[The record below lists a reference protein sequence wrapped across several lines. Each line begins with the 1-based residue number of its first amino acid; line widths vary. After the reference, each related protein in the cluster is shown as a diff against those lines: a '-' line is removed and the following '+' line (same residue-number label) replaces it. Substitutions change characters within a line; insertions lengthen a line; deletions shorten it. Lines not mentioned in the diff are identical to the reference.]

1 MEAVCL
7 VIMGGSD
14 YSSHTIA
21 EPLAVFYKHKGQ
33 LRLSE
38 ALKLGI
44 NRYQFYKLRDE
55 GLIQPISRGVY
66 RLSELPPVE
75 HPDLLIAATNFPK
88 AVLCLISALA
98 WHELT
103 TQIPHQLDLAVERNA
118 RPPRMDNPPVQ
129 GHRFS
134 GQRFTAGVET
144 HSIADGIKLK
154 VYSREKTLVDC
165 FAYRHQLG
173 MDIVLE
179 ALKLYRGCH
188 KPDYKKLLEYASI
201 WRVTKIIKPYL
212 EASLHG

>member
-1 MEAVCL
+1 MAN
-7 VIMGGSD
+7 SN
-14 YSSHTIA
+14 STAHTIA
-21 EPLAVFYKHKGQ
+21 EPLAVFYKHQGQ

-66 RLSELPPVE
+66 RLTELPPVE

-98 WHELT
+98 WHDLT

-118 RPPRMDNPPVQ
+118 RPPHMEYPPVQ

-134 GQRFTAGVET
+134 GQRFTVGVEA
-144 HSIADGIKLK
+144 HQIAEGIELK
-154 VYSREKTLVDC
+154 VYSREKTLADC
-165 FAYRHQLG
+165 FAYRHQIG

-179 ALKLYRGCH
+179 ALKLYRERH
-188 KPDYKKLLEYASI
+188 IPDYKKLLEHAGI
-201 WRVTKIIKPYL
+201 WRVEKLIKPYL
-212 EASLHG
+212 EASLYG